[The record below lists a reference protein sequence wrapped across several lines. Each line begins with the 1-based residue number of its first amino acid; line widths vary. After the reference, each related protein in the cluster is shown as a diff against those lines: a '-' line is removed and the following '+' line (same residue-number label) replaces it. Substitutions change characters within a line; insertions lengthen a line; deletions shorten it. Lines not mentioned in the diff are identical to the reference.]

1 MLHNANKQG
10 ITIMMIKQQAI
21 PIDVENFG
29 CHISE
34 ILMPVFFIDDQRGV
48 CHLHVEENDTV
59 EIVALLNHHV
69 FPTKNTEDAYDLIL
83 CINGRQCFADSS
95 MWDMSYQIRE
105 EE

>member
-59 EIVALLNHHV
+59 EIVALLSHHV
-69 FPTKNTEDAYDLIL
+69 FPTKNTKDAYDLIL
-83 CINGRQCFADSS
+83 SINQTGRTSFFKYLSTYMTTTRS
-95 MWDMSYQIRE
+95 
-105 EE
+105 

>member
-1 MLHNANKQG
+1 MEIKNARLG
-10 ITIMMIKQQAI
+10 DSVMVKQQAI
-21 PIDVENFG
+21 PVDVGTFG

-34 ILMPVFFIDDQRGV
+34 ILMPVFFIDDQSGV

-59 EIVALLNHHV
+59 EIVALLSHHV
-69 FPTKNTEDAYDLIL
+69 FPTKNTNDTYDLIL
-83 CINGRQCFADSS
+83 SINGRQCFADSS